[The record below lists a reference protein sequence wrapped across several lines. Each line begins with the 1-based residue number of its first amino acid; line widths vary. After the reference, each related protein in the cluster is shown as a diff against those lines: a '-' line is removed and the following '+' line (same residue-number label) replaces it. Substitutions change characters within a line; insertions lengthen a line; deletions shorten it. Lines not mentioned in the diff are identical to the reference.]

1 VYRAVSP
8 RPDWRAV
15 VARLSGAEG
24 LTGSHNTFVRRH
36 ALAELAGEF
45 ADGVRVRDLER
56 ATDVYLAGPS
66 VRPLATKG
74 DGEVLFTTE
83 GLLRGERMIVGG
95 AHRRRGERVTV
106 VPEAAVGAGAR
117 PSRILAIAFL
127 AERSSAVRRTRV
139 R

>member
-45 ADGVRVRDLER
+45 ADGVRDLER

-74 DGEVLFTTE
+74 DGEVLFITE

-95 AHRRRGERVTV
+95 AHRRRGERVAV